1 MMKVIIDLKIKQKQ
15 KNKLNE
21 LKFYYRSF
29 TAKINTQIRF

>member
-1 MMKVIIDLKIKQKQ
+1 MMKVIIDLKNKNKI

-21 LKFYYRSF
+21 LKSYYRSF